1 MKMNVKIILPLLIIS
16 ALLILLAGCMTTPSD
31 ESPGVTPG
39 TGTIM
44 GTIAAPCCIL
54 SDELVTETPC
64 VSSEYWCCFC
74 QANWFEQDGIEV
86 VLTYGE
92 NEVAT
97 TTTNSDG
104 EYTFTDVP
112 PGSNYV
118 VTAYCPDYSDNR
130 PLVKD
135 VALEVASTFDTK
147 ITDLVST
154 SLGLVVDFL
163 VYYTEWG
170 PEDISLDDVIA
181 DQSLFIN
188 FPKFKALIYEVRLE
202 LENCELNN
210 LLTDEVL
217 YATCRAAEEISGLD
231 IGCDTGFTPG
241 PTPTPT
247 PGECDGNLLPTIT
260 DVKQDDTS
268 IYNETEIHLVVG
280 TPYEFCVTA
289 ADNDNILPQDL
300 IYYLTIDGS
309 AYYGTG
315 NCITITPE
323 AEDVGTHT
331 AYVNVYDGCDPTPW
345 GPIKIVV
352 DCCPFDESGLTIEI
366 EKLVANEMGI
376 EMSRDRALDPLCMD
390 DSAIVSSIT
399 VNYGGLNP
407 LPPLVITP
415 SYIGKGLTWD
425 PDPGIS
431 FDPTTGVVYLIGG
444 AATGTPGT
452 YKIDLTYTDL
462 CQVTS
467 SGSVNITFEDC
478 SCPPLE
484 DLSIAVVPACGTV
497 CDDACATLGPV
508 TVSFSDST
516 SDLSIAMGDDSL
528 TWEAT
533 PSGITFDDSTGEVCL
548 DGGDVKTYTLGVT
561 YKDKCEEEVYGTVDV
576 TFELCCPPLEDLSIA
591 VVPACGTVC
600 DDACATLGPVTVSF
614 SDSTS
619 DLSIAMGD
627 DSLTWEATPSGITFD
642 DSTGEVCLDGGDVK
656 TYTLGVTYKDKC
668 EEEVYGTVDVT
679 FEQCCDAP
687 CCLPMKTDFKTHNMG
702 SLTDTSDTY
711 WPNVE
716 LKDIISGYNIW
727 TGTGWDGWC
736 VDSGFGIN
744 HDHWYDDK
752 AVECSIS
759 FTSDLPVWYD
769 NINWS
774 KINWIINNR
783 ESTHTMEDVQDA
795 IWHFTNGLNSGLSS
809 NSTSLINGANAH
821 DTFIPD
827 VGDKYAVILDANI
840 GRCIQRIIIEAVVTC
855 YCPPA
860 Q

>member
-1 MKMNVKIILPLLIIS
+1 MKMNVKIILPILIIS

-44 GTIAAPCCIL
+44 GTIAAPCCTL

-576 TFELCCPPLEDLSIA
+576 TFE
-591 VVPACGTVC
+591 
-600 DDACATLGPVTVSF
+600 
-614 SDSTS
+614 
-619 DLSIAMGD
+619 
-627 DSLTWEATPSGITFD
+627 
-642 DSTGEVCLDGGDVK
+642 
-656 TYTLGVTYKDKC
+656 
-668 EEEVYGTVDVT
+668 
-679 FEQCCDAP
+679 QCCDAP